1 MWTESGRHTE
11 ESKAAT
17 SNFSGDQQSK
27 WGRSSASYAQSVEG
41 LSNRSW
47 DEIET
52 GALEFATRG
61 RRFKVPGMMGDACAC
76 IVDCDSEDEDTST
89 SVGDE
94 EFEHTPDEQ
103 TRDWDRWTMD
113 ENIPSATSPHVQA
126 QNSPCIESTSKS
138 LLSLSAMCPVV
149 NGDSTCME
157 DDAHQP
163 SKLNRCAG
171 GPYLVPISSL
181 NSNFADCSPTL
192 ATTDGPKNGPANS
205 IGTHTVLPPLS
216 TFFRQ
221 MSLPPVLPT
230 TCVDSF

>member
-1 MWTESGRHTE
+1 MWTESGCRTE

-27 WGRSSASYAQSVEG
+27 WGHSSASYAQSVEG

-52 GALEFATRG
+52 GALEFATCG
-61 RRFKVPGMMGDACAC
+61 RRFKVPGMMGDARAC

-113 ENIPSATSPHVQA
+113 EDIPSATSPHVQA

-138 LLSLSAMCPVV
+138 LLLLSAMCPVV

-157 DDAHQP
+157 DDAH
-163 SKLNRCAG
+163 
-171 GPYLVPISSL
+171 
-181 NSNFADCSPTL
+181 
-192 ATTDGPKNGPANS
+192 
-205 IGTHTVLPPLS
+205 
-216 TFFRQ
+216 
-221 MSLPPVLPT
+221 
-230 TCVDSF
+230 